1 MFALLL
7 AAAVTVAPAYAEID
21 RAIAMHR
28 LDQARMM
35 IAAAVG
41 AGAQGAA
48 VERPLAALAF
58 AAGRNEEALARTIAL
73 LRDVPDDPILLEQA
87 TLAAMRMGATDE
99 AAKFAKRAARQETAS
114 WRVWNAL
121 GVIADE
127 ARDWDA
133 ADHAFARAAVLA
145 PGRYEI
151 ANNRGWSLLLRGDWD
166 AAASVLAKAAALA
179 PDSVRTA
186 NNLDLA
192 RMGLAGDLPARG
204 AGETSADY
212 AARLNDAG
220 VAAQARGDSKKARA
234 AFAQA
239 IHASGQYYA
248 RAGAN
253 LAAVEHTQ

>member
-1 MFALLL
+1 MFALFL

-41 AGAQGAA
+41 AGATGAA
-48 VERPLAALAF
+48 IERPLAALAF
-58 AAGRNEEALARTIAL
+58 AAGRNEEALARTTAL
-73 LRDVPDDPILLEQA
+73 LRDAPDDPVLLEQA
-87 TLAAMRMGATDE
+87 TLAAMRSGALGD
-99 AAKFAKRAARQETAS
+99 AAKYGKRAARLERAS
-114 WRVWNAL
+114 WRIWNAL
-121 GVIADE
+121 GIIADDE
-127 ARDWDA
+127 RDWNT
-133 ADHAFARAAVLA
+133 ADRAYARAESLA
-145 PGRYEI
+145 PGRFEI
-151 ANNRGWSLLLRGDWD
+151 ANNRGWSLLLRGEWD
-166 AAASVLAKAAALA
+166 AAVPILAQAAALA
-179 PDSVRTA
+179 PQSARAA

-192 RMGLAGDLPARG
+192 QMGLAGDLPTRG
-204 AGETSADY
+204 EGETSADY

-220 VAAQARGDSKKARA
+220 VAARARGEPTKARA

-253 LAAVEHTQ
+253 LAAIESAE